1 MRALVRQGKSSCTIC
16 EDRAGVDCA
25 AEMIR
30 DAAADAPG
38 GEQSV
43 DLFVVHADVASFVA
57 EQEYGD
63 WLARAHADDSGI
75 AVMVATDVAAATLES
90 PARTRVL
97 VQFDFPRDATTYRA
111 RMARAFE
118 RNDDECDDSDG
129 DGDPRERL
137 VVSLVGG
144 LDDADFFRS
153 VSATLRLPGGI
164 AELPFDAFPAD
175 D

>member
-1 MRALVRQGKSSCTIC
+1 MRALVRQGTSSCTMC

-30 DAAADAPG
+30 DAAAAAPG
-38 GEQSV
+38 GERSV
-43 DLFVVHADVASFVA
+43 DLFVAHADVATFVA

-63 WLARAHADDSGI
+63 WLARAHAEDSGI

-90 PARTRVL
+90 PARTRAL
-97 VQFDFPRDATTYRA
+97 VQFDFPRDAATYRA
-111 RMARAFE
+111 RMARVFE
-118 RNDDECDDSDG
+118 RNDGECDEWDG
-129 DGDPRERL
+129 DGVPRERI

-144 LDDADFFRS
+144 LEDADLFRS
-153 VSATLRLPGGI
+153 VSAALRLPRGI

>member
-1 MRALVRQGKSSCTIC
+1 MRALVRQGTSSCTMC

-38 GEQSV
+38 GERSV
-43 DLFVVHADVASFVA
+43 DLFVAHADVATFMV

-63 WLARAHADDSGI
+63 WLARAHAEDSGI
-75 AVMVATDVAAATLES
+75 AVMVATDVASATLES
-90 PARTRVL
+90 PARTRAL
-97 VQFDFPRDATTYRA
+97 VQFDFPRDAATYRA

-118 RNDDECDDSDG
+118 RNDNECDEWDG
-129 DGDPRERL
+129 DGVPRERI
-137 VVSLVGG
+137 VVSLVSG
-144 LDDADFFRS
+144 LDDADLFRS
-153 VSATLRLPGGI
+153 VSAALRLPRGI